1 MKHSPTQVDEL
12 ISALADGELSD
23 AEFDQVMWALQSGD
37 EQHARWHGYQLVG
50 DVLRSGVTAPMGR
63 HDEAFLARLR
73 PHLKEKGAVA
83 AVRPVPGAR
92 WSRSSANDAVWR
104 WKLVAGLSSL
114 TVMSVLGWVMATRT
128 AVGEAGMQLA
138 QQQSLPRAEM
148 PQDQQTASAAT
159 EPVMLRDPRLDRMI
173 AAHQQLG
180 GASALQMPAGFLRN
194 ATFERPAH

>member
-1 MKHSPTQVDEL
+1 MKHSPAQVDEL

-23 AEFDQVMWALQSGD
+23 AEFDRVMAALQSGD
-37 EQHARWHGYQLVG
+37 EQHARWHAYQLVG
-50 DVLRSGVTAPMGR
+50 DVLRSGVTAPVGR

-73 PHLKEKGAVA
+73 PHLKEKGAMP
-83 AVRPVPGAR
+83 RAR
-92 WSRSSANDAVWR
+92 WSLGSANDAVWR

-128 AVGEAGMQLA
+128 PGGEAGMQLA

-148 PQDQQTASAAT
+148 PQDQQTASAAA

-194 ATFERPAH
+194 ATFERPAR